1 MSIASSAVLVEL
13 NISVWPANKVDRE
26 MTETVNTN
34 ASAVRDAS
42 QTRKNLFAGTSL
54 RKDIEKLAARIRLYH
69 NQNTLPWA
77 DKGQRLLPTKLF
89 MEYKQTMNSYEV
101 QFSQLCSNFFV
112 EYPRLVAEAQQHLG
126 TMYRA
131 EDYPELEDVRMKFG
145 FRKAF
150 DPIPE
155 SGDFRLD
162 VSAQDLEEVKAGY
175 EAKFDERLAEAM
187 RTPWE
192 RLHTVLTSMSE
203 KLKDEEG
210 VDSKKRYHDSLVTN
224 AQDLVGL
231 LDKMNITNDPKLE
244 EARKQLE
251 LTMLGADIETIKESS
266 HARESMKNKVDAILQ
281 KFEW

>member
-13 NISVWPANKVDRE
+13 NVSVWPAKKLDRE
-26 MTETVNTN
+26 MTETVNAN

-54 RKDIEKLAARIRLYH
+54 RKDIENYAARIRLYH
-69 NQNTLPWA
+69 NQHTLPWA

-89 MEYKQTMNSYEV
+89 LDYKTTMNVYEATFN
-101 QFSQLCSNFFV
+101 QMCNNFFI

-126 TMYRA
+126 KLYKA
-131 EDYPELEDVRMKFG
+131 EDYPPLDEVKLKFG
-145 FRKAF
+145 FRKAI

-162 VSAQDLEEVKAGY
+162 VSAQDLEEVRQQY

-187 RTPWE
+187 RAPWE
-192 RLHTVLTSMSE
+192 RLHDVLTAMSK
-203 KLKDEEG
+203 KLTDEDG
-210 VDSKKRYHDSLVTN
+210 VETKKRYHDSLVTN
-224 AQDLVGL
+224 AQELCEL
-231 LDKMNITNDPKLE
+231 LTKMNITNDPKLE

-251 LTMLGADIETIKESS
+251 LTMLGADIETIKESA
-266 HARESMKNKVDAILQ
+266 HVRETMKNKVDAILQ

>member
-42 QTRKNLFAGTSL
+42 QTRKNLFAGTTL

-89 MEYKQTMNSYEV
+89 LEYKQTMNSYEV

-131 EDYPELEDVRMKFG
+131 EDYPDIEEVKLKFG

-192 RLHTVLTSMSE
+192 RLHSVLTSMSE

-210 VDSKKRYHDSLVTN
+210 VDTKKRYHDSLVTN

-231 LDKMNITNDPKLE
+231 LDKMNITNDPMLE

>member
-26 MTETVNTN
+26 MTDTVNAN

-42 QTRKNLFAGTSL
+42 QTRKNLFAGTTL

-69 NQNTLPWA
+69 NQHTMPWA

-89 MEYKQTMNSYEV
+89 MEYKQTMNNYEA
-101 QFSQLCSNFFV
+101 QFNQMCNNFFIA
-112 EYPRLVAEAQQHLG
+112 YPQLVNEAQVHLG

-131 EDYPELEDVRMKFG
+131 TDYPDLTNVREKFG
-145 FRKAF
+145 FRMAI

-162 VSAQDLEEVKAGY
+162 ISAHDLDEMKAQY

-192 RLHTVLTSMSE
+192 RLHTVLTAMSE
-203 KLKDEEG
+203 KLKDEDGEE
-210 VDSKKRYHDSLVTN
+210 SKKRYHDSLVTN
-224 AQDLVGL
+224 AVDLCGL

-244 EARKQLE
+244 DARKQLE
-251 LTMLGADIETIKESS
+251 ATMLGADIEYIKESS
-266 HARESMKNKVDAILQ
+266 MVRENLKNKVDAILQ

>member
-89 MEYKQTMNSYEV
+89 MEYKQTMNNYEV

-131 EDYPELEDVRMKFG
+131 EDYPDLEDVRMKFG

-162 VSAQDLEEVKAGY
+162 VSAQDLDEVRADY

-192 RLHTVLTSMSE
+192 RLHTVLTAMSE
-203 KLKDEEG
+203 KLKDEDG

-266 HARESMKNKVDAILQ
+266 HARESMKTKVDAILQ

>member
-26 MTETVNTN
+26 MTETVNAN

-69 NQNTLPWA
+69 NQHTMPWA

-89 MEYKQTMNSYEV
+89 MEYKQTMNNYEA
-101 QFSQLCSNFFV
+101 QFKQMCDNFFH
-112 EYPRLVAEAQQHLG
+112 EYPRLVAEAQTHLG

-131 EDYPELEDVRMKFG
+131 DDYPDLTDVRNKFG
-145 FRKAF
+145 FRMAV

-162 VSAQDLEEVKAGY
+162 ISAKDLEEMKQQY

-192 RLHTVLTSMSE
+192 RLHTVLTAMSE
-203 KLKDEEG
+203 KLTDEEYG
-210 VDSKKRYHDSLVTN
+210 DNKKRYHDSLVTN
-224 AQDLVGL
+224 AVDLCGL

-251 LTMLGADIETIKESS
+251 LTMLGADIETIKDS
-266 HARESMKNKVDAILQ
+266 ATVRESMKNKVDAILQ

>member
-26 MTETVNTN
+26 MTDTVNAN

-69 NQNTLPWA
+69 NQHTMPWA

-101 QFSQLCSNFFV
+101 QFKQMCDNFFIA
-112 EYPRLVAEAQQHLG
+112 YPQLVSEAQTHLG

-131 EDYPELEDVRMKFG
+131 TDYPDLTNVREKFG
-145 FRKAF
+145 FRMAI

-162 VSAQDLEEVKAGY
+162 ISAEALDEVRAGY

-192 RLHTVLTSMSE
+192 RLHEVLTSMST
-203 KLKDEEG
+203 KLTDEEG
-210 VDSKKRYHDSLVTN
+210 VESKKRYHDSLVTN
-224 AQDLVGL
+224 AVDLCGL

-251 LTMLGADIETIKESS
+251 LTMLGADIEYIKESS
-266 HARESMKNKVDAILQ
+266 MVRENLKNKVDAILQ

>member
-26 MTETVNTN
+26 MTDTVNTN

-69 NQNTLPWA
+69 NQHTLPWA

-89 MEYKQTMNSYEV
+89 MEYKQTMNNYEA
-101 QFSQLCSNFFV
+101 QFKQMCNNFFV
-112 EYPRLVAEAQQHLG
+112 EYPRLVNEAQTHLG

-131 EDYPELEDVRMKFG
+131 DDYPDLTNVREKFG
-145 FRKAF
+145 FRMAI

-162 VSAQDLEEVKAGY
+162 ISAHDLEEMKQQY

-192 RLHTVLTSMSE
+192 RLHEVLSAMSK
-203 KLKDEEG
+203 KLTDEEG
-210 VDSKKRYHDSLVTN
+210 EESKKRYHDSLVTN
-224 AQDLVGL
+224 AVDLCGL

-251 LTMLGADIETIKESS
+251 LTMLGADIETIKDS
-266 HARESMKNKVDAILQ
+266 ATVRESMKNKVDAILQ

>member
-26 MTETVNTN
+26 MTETVNAN

-69 NQNTLPWA
+69 NQHTMPWA
-77 DKGQRLLPTKLF
+77 DKGQRLLPTKLS
-89 MEYKQTMNSYEV
+89 MEYKQTMNNYEA
-101 QFSQLCSNFFV
+101 QFNQMCNNFFIA
-112 EYPRLVAEAQQHLG
+112 YPQLVSEAQTHLG

-131 EDYPELEDVRMKFG
+131 TDYPDIADVQMKFG
-145 FRKAF
+145 FRMAI

-162 VSAQDLEEVKAGY
+162 ISAEALDEVRAGY
-175 EAKFDERLAEAM
+175 EAKLDERLAEAM

-192 RLHTVLTSMSE
+192 RLHTVLTAMSE

-210 VDSKKRYHDSLVTN
+210 EESKKRYHDSLVTN
-224 AQDLVGL
+224 AVDLCGL

-244 EARKQLE
+244 DARKQLE
-251 LTMLGADIETIKESS
+251 LTMLGADIEYIKESS
-266 HARESMKNKVDAILQ
+266 MVRENLKNKVDAILQ

>member
-69 NQNTLPWA
+69 NQHTLPWA

-89 MEYKQTMNSYEV
+89 MEYKQTMNNYEA
-101 QFSQLCSNFFV
+101 QFKQMCDNFFIA
-112 EYPRLVAEAQQHLG
+112 YPQLVTEAQTHLG

-131 EDYPELEDVRMKFG
+131 SDYPDIAEVQMKFG
-145 FRKAF
+145 FRMAI

-162 VSAQDLEEVKAGY
+162 ISAQDLDEMKAQY

-192 RLHTVLTSMSE
+192 RLHTVLTAMSE
-203 KLKDEEG
+203 KLTDEEYG
-210 VDSKKRYHDSLVTN
+210 DKKRYHDSLVTN
-224 AQDLVGL
+224 AVDLCGL

-251 LTMLGADIETIKESS
+251 LTMLGADIETIKDS
-266 HARESMKNKVDAILQ
+266 AMVRESMKNKVDAILQ

>member
-42 QTRKNLFAGTSL
+42 QTRKNLFAGTTL

-89 MEYKQTMNSYEV
+89 MEYKQTMNNYEV

-131 EDYPELEDVRMKFG
+131 EDYPDLEDVRMKFG

-192 RLHTVLTSMSE
+192 RLHTVLTAMSE

-224 AQDLVGL
+224 AQELVGL

>member
-26 MTETVNTN
+26 MTDTVNEA

-42 QTRKNLFAGTSL
+42 QTRKNLFAGTTL

-69 NQNTLPWA
+69 NQHTLPWA

-89 MEYKQTMNSYEV
+89 MEYKQTMNNYEA
-101 QFSQLCSNFFV
+101 QFKQMCDNFFFA
-112 EYPRLVAEAQQHLG
+112 YPQLVSEAQVHLG

-131 EDYPELEDVRMKFG
+131 DDYPDLTDVREKFG
-145 FRKAF
+145 FRMAI

-162 VSAQDLEEVKAGY
+162 ISAQDLEEMKQQY

-192 RLHTVLTSMSE
+192 RLHTVLTSMSD
-203 KLKDEEG
+203 KLKDDEG
-210 VDSKKRYHDSLVTN
+210 TDSKKRYHDSLVTN
-224 AQDLVGL
+224 AVDLCAL
-231 LDKMNITNDPKLE
+231 LDKMNITNDPQLE
-244 EARKQLE
+244 DARKQLE
-251 LTMLGADIETIKESS
+251 LTMLGADIETIKVSGYV
-266 HARESMKNKVDAILQ
+266 RETMKNKVDAILQ

>member
-42 QTRKNLFAGTSL
+42 QTRKNLFAGTTL

-69 NQNTLPWA
+69 NQHTMPWA

-89 MEYKQTMNSYEV
+89 MEYKQTMNNYEA
-101 QFSQLCSNFFV
+101 QFKQMCDNFFIA
-112 EYPRLVAEAQQHLG
+112 YPQLVNDAQQHLG

-131 EDYPELEDVRMKFG
+131 TDYPDLTNVREKFG
-145 FRKAF
+145 FRMAI

-162 VSAQDLEEVKAGY
+162 ISAEALDEVRAGY

-192 RLHTVLTSMSE
+192 RLHTVLTAMSE
-203 KLKDEEG
+203 KLKDEDGEE
-210 VDSKKRYHDSLVTN
+210 SKKRYHDSLVTN
-224 AQDLVGL
+224 AVDLCGL

-251 LTMLGADIETIKESS
+251 LTLLGADIEYIKESS
-266 HARESMKNKVDAILQ
+266 MVRENLKNKVDAILQ

>member
-26 MTETVNTN
+26 MTETVNAN

-42 QTRKNLFAGTSL
+42 QTRKNLFAGTTL

-69 NQNTLPWA
+69 NQHTMPWA

-89 MEYKQTMNSYEV
+89 MEYKQTMNNYEA
-101 QFSQLCSNFFV
+101 QFKQMCDNFFIA
-112 EYPRLVAEAQQHLG
+112 YPQLVNEAQTHLG

-131 EDYPELEDVRMKFG
+131 TDYPDLTNVREKFG
-145 FRKAF
+145 FRMAI

-162 VSAQDLEEVKAGY
+162 IATHDLEEIKQNY

-192 RLHTVLTSMSE
+192 RLHSVLTAMSE
-203 KLKDEEG
+203 KLKDEDGEE
-210 VDSKKRYHDSLVTN
+210 SKKRYHDSLVTN
-224 AQDLVGL
+224 AVDLCGL

-244 EARKQLE
+244 DARKQLE
-251 LTMLGADIETIKESS
+251 LTMLGADIETIKDS
-266 HARESMKNKVDAILQ
+266 ATVRESMKNKVDAILQ

>member
-13 NISVWPANKVDRE
+13 NVSVWPAKKLDRE
-26 MTETVNTN
+26 MTETVNAN

-54 RKDIEKLAARIRLYH
+54 RKDIENYAARIRLYH
-69 NQNTLPWA
+69 NQHTLPWA

-89 MEYKQTMNSYEV
+89 LDYKTTMNVYEATFN
-101 QFSQLCSNFFV
+101 QMCNNFFI

-126 TMYRA
+126 KLYRA
-131 EDYPELEDVRMKFG
+131 EDYPPLDEVKLKFG
-145 FRKAF
+145 FRKAI

-162 VSAQDLEEVKAGY
+162 VSAQDLEEVRQQY

-187 RTPWE
+187 RAPWE
-192 RLHTVLTSMSE
+192 RLHDVLTAMSK
-203 KLKDEEG
+203 KLTDEDG
-210 VDSKKRYHDSLVTN
+210 VETKKRYHDSLVTN
-224 AQDLVGL
+224 AQELCEL
-231 LDKMNITNDPKLE
+231 LTKMNITNDPKLE

-251 LTMLGADIETIKESS
+251 LTMLGADIETIKESA
-266 HARESMKNKVDAILQ
+266 HVRETMKNKVDAILQ

>member
-69 NQNTLPWA
+69 NQHTMPWA

-89 MEYKQTMNSYEV
+89 MEYKQTMNNYEA
-101 QFSQLCSNFFV
+101 QFKQMCNNFFIA
-112 EYPRLVAEAQQHLG
+112 YPQLVSEAQTHLG

-131 EDYPELEDVRMKFG
+131 TDYPDLTNVREKFG
-145 FRKAF
+145 FRMAI

-162 VSAQDLEEVKAGY
+162 ISAHDLDEMKAQY

-192 RLHTVLTSMSE
+192 RLHTVLTAMSE
-203 KLKDEEG
+203 KLKDEDGEE
-210 VDSKKRYHDSLVTN
+210 SKKRYHDSLVTN
-224 AQDLVGL
+224 AVDLCGL

-244 EARKQLE
+244 DARKQLE

-266 HARESMKNKVDAILQ
+266 HVRETMKNKVDAILQ

>member
-89 MEYKQTMNSYEV
+89 MEYKQTMNNYEV

-131 EDYPELEDVRMKFG
+131 EDYPDLEDVRMKFG

-162 VSAQDLEEVKAGY
+162 VSAQDLDEVRADY

-192 RLHTVLTSMSE
+192 RLHTVLTAMSE

-244 EARKQLE
+244 DARKQLE

>member
-42 QTRKNLFAGTSL
+42 QTRKNLFAGTTL

-69 NQNTLPWA
+69 NQHTMPWA

-89 MEYKQTMNSYEV
+89 MEYKQTMNNYEA
-101 QFSQLCSNFFV
+101 QFNQMCNNFFIA
-112 EYPRLVAEAQQHLG
+112 YPQLVTEAQVHLG

-131 EDYPELEDVRMKFG
+131 NDYPDLTNVREKFG
-145 FRKAF
+145 FRMAI

-162 VSAQDLEEVKAGY
+162 ISAHDLDEMKAQY

-192 RLHTVLTSMSE
+192 RLHTVLTAMSE

-210 VDSKKRYHDSLVTN
+210 EESKKRYHDSLVTN
-224 AQDLVGL
+224 AVDLCGL

-244 EARKQLE
+244 DARKQLE

-266 HARESMKNKVDAILQ
+266 HVRETMKNKVDAILQ

>member
-89 MEYKQTMNSYEV
+89 MEYKQTMNNYEV

-131 EDYPELEDVRMKFG
+131 EDYPDLEDVRMKFG

-162 VSAQDLEEVKAGY
+162 VSAQDLDEVRADY

-192 RLHTVLTSMSE
+192 RLHTVLTAMSE

>member
-1 MSIASSAVLVEL
+1 MSISASAVLVEL
-13 NISVWPANKVDRE
+13 NISVWPASKIDRE
-26 MTETVNTN
+26 MTEQVNIN
-34 ASAVRDAS
+34 ATAVRDAS
-42 QTRKNLFAGTSL
+42 QTKKNLFAGTSL
-54 RKDIEKLAARIRLYH
+54 RKDIEKFAARVRLYH
-69 NQNTLPWA
+69 NQHTLPWA
-77 DKGQRLLPTKLF
+77 DKGERMLPTKLF
-89 MEYKQTMNSYEV
+89 MEYKQTMNNYEA
-101 QFSQLCSNFFV
+101 QFNQMCNNFFIA
-112 EYPRLVAEAQQHLG
+112 YPQLVQEAQVHLG

-131 EDYPELEDVRMKFG
+131 DDYPDLTNVREKFG
-145 FRKAF
+145 FRMAI

-155 SGDFRLD
+155 AGDFRLD
-162 VSAQDLEEVKAGY
+162 ISAQDLDEMKAQY

-192 RLHTVLTSMSE
+192 RLHTVLTAMSE

-210 VDSKKRYHDSLVTN
+210 DDNKKRYHDSLVTN
-224 AQDLVGL
+224 AVDLCGL

-266 HARESMKNKVDAILQ
+266 HVRETMKNKVDAILQ

>member
-26 MTETVNTN
+26 MTDTVNTN

-42 QTRKNLFAGTSL
+42 QTRKNLFAGTTL

-69 NQNTLPWA
+69 NQHTMPWA

-89 MEYKQTMNSYEV
+89 MEYKQTMNNYEA
-101 QFSQLCSNFFV
+101 QFKQMCSNFFIA
-112 EYPRLVAEAQQHLG
+112 YPQLVSEAQTHLG

-131 EDYPELEDVRMKFG
+131 SDYPDITEVQMKFG
-145 FRKAF
+145 FRMAI

-162 VSAQDLEEVKAGY
+162 ISAEALDEVRAGY

-192 RLHTVLTSMSE
+192 RLHTVLTAMSE
-203 KLKDEEG
+203 KLKDEDGDE
-210 VDSKKRYHDSLVTN
+210 SKKRYHDSLVTN
-224 AQDLVGL
+224 AVDLCGL

-251 LTMLGADIETIKESS
+251 ITMLGADIEYIKESS
-266 HARESMKNKVDAILQ
+266 MVRENLKNKVDAILQ

>member
-13 NISVWPANKVDRE
+13 NVSVWPAKKLDRE
-26 MTETVNTN
+26 MTETVNAN

-54 RKDIEKLAARIRLYH
+54 RKDIENYAARIRLYH
-69 NQNTLPWA
+69 NQHTLPWA

-89 MEYKQTMNSYEV
+89 LDYKTTMNVYEATFN
-101 QFSQLCSNFFV
+101 QMCNNFFI

-126 TMYRA
+126 KLYKA
-131 EDYPELEDVRMKFG
+131 EDYPPLDEVKLKFG
-145 FRKAF
+145 FRKAI

-162 VSAQDLEEVKAGY
+162 VSAQDLEEVRQQY

-187 RTPWE
+187 RAPWE
-192 RLHTVLTSMSE
+192 RLHDVLTAMSK
-203 KLKDEEG
+203 KLTDEDG
-210 VDSKKRYHDSLVTN
+210 VETKKRYHDSLVTN
-224 AQDLVGL
+224 AQELCEL
-231 LDKMNITNDPKLE
+231 LTKMNITNDPKLE
-244 EARKQLE
+244 EARQQLE
-251 LTMLGADIETIKESS
+251 LTMLGADIETIKESA
-266 HARESMKNKVDAILQ
+266 HVRETMKNKVDAILQ

>member
-26 MTETVNTN
+26 MTDTVNTN

-42 QTRKNLFAGTSL
+42 QTRKNLFAGTTL

-69 NQNTLPWA
+69 NQHTMPWA

-89 MEYKQTMNSYEV
+89 MEYKQTMNNYEA
-101 QFSQLCSNFFV
+101 QFKQMCNNFFIA
-112 EYPRLVAEAQQHLG
+112 YPQLVNEAQTHLG

-131 EDYPELEDVRMKFG
+131 SDYPDIADVQMKFG
-145 FRKAF
+145 FRMAI

-162 VSAQDLEEVKAGY
+162 ISAEALDEVRAGY

-192 RLHTVLTSMSE
+192 RLHTVLTAMSE

-210 VDSKKRYHDSLVTN
+210 EESKKRYHDSLVTN
-224 AQDLVGL
+224 AVDLCGL

-251 LTMLGADIETIKESS
+251 LTMLGADIETIKDS
-266 HARESMKNKVDAILQ
+266 ATVRESMKNKVDAILQ

>member
-42 QTRKNLFAGTSL
+42 QTRKNLFAGTTL

-89 MEYKQTMNSYEV
+89 MEYKQTMNNYEV

-203 KLKDEEG
+203 KLKDEDG

>member
-69 NQNTLPWA
+69 NQHTLPWA

-89 MEYKQTMNSYEV
+89 MEYKQTMNNYEA
-101 QFSQLCSNFFV
+101 QFKQMCDNFFIA
-112 EYPRLVAEAQQHLG
+112 YPQLVNEAQTHLG

-131 EDYPELEDVRMKFG
+131 DDYPDLTNVRNKFG
-145 FRKAF
+145 FRMAI

-162 VSAQDLEEVKAGY
+162 ISAQDLDEMKAQY

-192 RLHTVLTSMSE
+192 RLHTVLTAMSE
-203 KLKDEEG
+203 KLTDEEYG
-210 VDSKKRYHDSLVTN
+210 DKKRYHDSLVTN
-224 AQDLVGL
+224 AVDLCGL

-251 LTMLGADIETIKESS
+251 LTMLGADIETIKDS
-266 HARESMKNKVDAILQ
+266 ATVRESMKNKVDAILQ

>member
-42 QTRKNLFAGTSL
+42 QTRKNLFAGTTL

-69 NQNTLPWA
+69 NQHTMPWA

-89 MEYKQTMNSYEV
+89 MEYKQTMNNYEA
-101 QFSQLCSNFFV
+101 QFNQMCNNFFIA
-112 EYPRLVAEAQQHLG
+112 YPQLVTEAQVHLG

-131 EDYPELEDVRMKFG
+131 DDYPDLTNVREKFG
-145 FRKAF
+145 FRMAI

-162 VSAQDLEEVKAGY
+162 ISAHDLDEMKAQY

-192 RLHTVLTSMSE
+192 RLHTVLTAMSE

-210 VDSKKRYHDSLVTN
+210 EESKKRYHDSLVTN
-224 AQDLVGL
+224 AVDLCGL

-244 EARKQLE
+244 DARKQLE
-251 LTMLGADIETIKESS
+251 ATMLGADIEYIKESS
-266 HARESMKNKVDAILQ
+266 MVRENLKNKVDAILQ

>member
-13 NISVWPANKVDRE
+13 NVSVWPAKKLDRE
-26 MTETVNTN
+26 MTETVNAN

-54 RKDIEKLAARIRLYH
+54 RKDIENYAARIRLYH
-69 NQNTLPWA
+69 NQHTLPWA

-89 MEYKQTMNSYEV
+89 LDYKTTMNVYEATFN
-101 QFSQLCSNFFV
+101 QMCNNFFI

-126 TMYRA
+126 KLYKA
-131 EDYPELEDVRMKFG
+131 EDYPPLDEVKLKFG
-145 FRKAF
+145 FRKAI

-162 VSAQDLEEVKAGY
+162 VSAQDLEEVRQQY

-187 RTPWE
+187 RAPWE
-192 RLHTVLTSMSE
+192 RLHDVLTAMSK
-203 KLKDEEG
+203 KLTDEDG
-210 VDSKKRYHDSLVTN
+210 VETKKRYHDSLVTN
-224 AQDLVGL
+224 AQELCSL
-231 LDKMNITNDPKLE
+231 LTKMNITNDPKLE
-244 EARKQLE
+244 EARQQLE
-251 LTMLGADIETIKESS
+251 LTMLGADIETIKESA
-266 HARESMKNKVDAILQ
+266 HVRETMKNKVDAILQ